1 MFDGAE
7 FVARVA
13 ALSMLQRRC
22 LLSVK
27 SNFLFFVKDEGE
39 KESFLA
45 KVQ

>member
-7 FVARVA
+7 FVARV
-13 ALSMLQRRC
+13 
-22 LLSVK
+22 
-27 SNFLFFVKDEGE
+27 LFFVKDEGE